1 MNPTDPLYLECQRKK
16 SKIIFLGI
24 RLYLQWLI
32 VEETKPT
39 LTAHKDREVKSTLR
53 LIDEKETSL
62 GYNQLVFKK
71 ELSFQ
76 ISNHFL
82 DLSTSCFS
90 HNQNGSHRN

>member
-16 SKIIFLGI
+16 SKIIFLWI

-39 LTAHKDREVKSTLR
+39 LTAQKDREVKSTLR

-62 GYNQLVFKK
+62 EYSELVFKK

-76 ISNHFL
+76 ISDYLL
-82 DLSTSCFS
+82 DLSTSGFS